1 MELSINLW
9 KMEKKGKDQKMAK
22 KKKKKEEGRS
32 MKGEHIEL
40 LLLC

>member
-1 MELSINLW
+1 MDLSINLW

-22 KKKKKEEGRS
+22 KEEGRS